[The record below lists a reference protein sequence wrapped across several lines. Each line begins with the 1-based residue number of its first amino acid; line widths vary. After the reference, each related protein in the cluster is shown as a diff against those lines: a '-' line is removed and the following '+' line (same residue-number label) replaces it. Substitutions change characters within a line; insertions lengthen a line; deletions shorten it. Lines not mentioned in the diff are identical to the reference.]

1 MAGYVITGWEE
12 IEVENTWKLA
22 RKQMLSC
29 EAKIEEKESA
39 VNSEFEEEWSDNF
52 FSVDLLRGLVVEN

>member
-1 MAGYVITGWEE
+1 
-12 IEVENTWKLA
+12 
-22 RKQMLSC
+22 MLSC

-39 VNSEFEEEWSDNF
+39 VNSEFEEEWSDDF